1 MKNQP
6 WSALIGEMQTQE
18 NIAGQRAYSWL
29 QLGLVYRSVILPC
42 FQAISTFIYKRR
54 CFSYPP
60 AEFAFEGFGQG
71 ERYVRAVDSPASQ
84 ESAQL
89 ELTRKTRCTAARRH
103 DRPNLRVTGEAEL
116 TSLPHPVFGYSQ

>member
-1 MKNQP
+1 M
-6 WSALIGEMQTQE
+6 GEMQTQE
-18 NIAGQRAYSWL
+18 NTAGQRAYSWL

-54 CFSYPP
+54 CFSYRP

-71 ERYVRAVDSPASQ
+71 EHYVRAVDSPASQ

-89 ELTRKTRCTAARRH
+89 ELTRKTRCTAAPDLVYTAGIQASRRH
-103 DRPNLRVTGEAEL
+103 DRPNLRVTGE
-116 TSLPHPVFGYSQ
+116 